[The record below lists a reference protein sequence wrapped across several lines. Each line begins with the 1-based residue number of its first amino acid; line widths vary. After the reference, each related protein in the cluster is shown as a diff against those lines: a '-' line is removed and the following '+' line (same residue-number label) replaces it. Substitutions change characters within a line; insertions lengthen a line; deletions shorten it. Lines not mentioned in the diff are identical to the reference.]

1 MIFLGVSFAEMA
13 LKLEKVGPTVS
24 SLNPSP
30 SLPSFAIDDR
40 KQLQCLNIALNNK
53 TGPLFLEFN
62 RCEDLFRGFSKYSK
76 KLIA

>member
-30 SLPSFAIDDR
+30 SLPSFATDDR
-40 KQLQCLNIALNNK
+40 KQLQCLNI
-53 TGPLFLEFN
+53 FLEFN
-62 RCEDLFRGFSKYSK
+62 LCDDLFRGFSKYSK

>member
-30 SLPSFAIDDR
+30 SFATDDR